1 VSASVPGL
9 GRRREA
15 REEALAVLYES
26 AMSSTDV
33 ATVIAGRP
41 VAPAEY
47 AIEIASG
54 IDTDR
59 AAIDK
64 LIAGN
69 LKGWRLERMAPVDRM
84 IASIATWELVNRSDV
99 PTGVALSEAVELAT
113 QYAGEDSPRFL
124 NGLLR
129 AVATEVRGS

>member
-1 VSASVPGL
+1 MSASIPGL

-26 AMSSTDV
+26 AMSSIDV
-33 ATVIAGRP
+33 EAVIAARP
-41 VAPAEY
+41 VPPDEY
-47 AIEIASG
+47 AVEIASG
-54 IDTDR
+54 IDSNR
-59 AAIDK
+59 AEIEE

-69 LKGWRLERMAPVDRM
+69 LKGWTLQRMAPVDRM
-84 IASIATWELVNRSDV
+84 IASITTWELVNQPDV

-129 AVATEVRGS
+129 AVATEVRGG